1 MKKTYDPKDFIFIVS
16 RLVELVVFIIII
28 IIINVLLWCNPEL
41 EERERE
47 RKLEGEN
54 VIMENMM

>member
-47 RKLEGEN
+47 KVGG
-54 VIMENMM
+54 

>member
-28 IIINVLLWCNPEL
+28 IINVLLWCNPEL
-41 EERERE
+41 EERE

>member
-28 IIINVLLWCNPEL
+28 IIIINVLLWCNPEL

-47 RKLEGEN
+47 KVGG
-54 VIMENMM
+54 